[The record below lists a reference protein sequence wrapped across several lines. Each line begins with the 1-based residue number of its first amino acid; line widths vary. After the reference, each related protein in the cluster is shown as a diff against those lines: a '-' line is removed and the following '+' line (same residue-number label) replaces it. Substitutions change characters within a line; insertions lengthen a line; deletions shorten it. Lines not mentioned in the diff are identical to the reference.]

1 MPVLTILYILS
12 FIDRSNI
19 GNAKVAGMNDEL
31 GLTGPQYNMALTVFF
46 FPYAFFE
53 VPSNVVLK
61 LTRPSRWMCVLV
73 ISWGTVWPALCYSD
87 PEAMLTVVQ
96 VVTLQGLIKS
106 YKHLIVTRVLLG
118 VTEAGF
124 FPAAT
129 FLLTTWY
136 SRWQLQTRMSI
147 FYSAASLAGS
157 FSGLLAFGIQHMN
170 GVAGLGGWRWIFIL
184 EGIIT
189 VLAGCAIPWAL
200 PDSPERASFLSD
212 SEKEFIKRQ
221 LQRDQGLSGSE
232 TTAGHDKFQWQHLKE
247 TLLDWKIYLAIIM
260 FWGNRYVPVASK
272 FPRRAS

>member
-1 MPVLTILYILS
+1 
-12 FIDRSNI
+12 
-19 GNAKVAGMNDEL
+19 MNKDL

-53 VPSNVVLK
+53 IPSNVVLK

-73 ISWGTVWPALCYSD
+73 ISWGTVWPVHSPSNPAT
-87 PEAMLTVVQ
+87 MLIVGQ

-106 YKHLIVTRVLLG
+106 YKHLLVTRVLLG

-157 FSGLLAFGIQHMN
+157 FSGLLAFGIQHME

-184 EGIIT
+184 EGIVT

-200 PDSPERASFLSD
+200 PDSPERASFLTPT
-212 SEKEFIKRQ
+212 EKEFIKRQ
-221 LQRDQGLSGSE
+221 LQRDQGVSGTE
-232 TTAGHDKFQWQHLKE
+232 AADGKDGFRWQHLKE
-247 TLLDWKIYLAIIM
+247 TLVDWKIYLAIVM
-260 FWGNRYVPVASK
+260 FWGNRYVSL
-272 FPRRAS
+272 FSILPRLFS